1 MSVAWVYSSKLQ
13 KRKRMQKRK
22 EGRKRK
28 REVGRKKE
36 GCKFKIN
43 PSISNLLA
51 LKLRKISHV
60 SN

>member
-1 MSVAWVYSSKLQ
+1 
-13 KRKRMQKRK
+13 MQKRK